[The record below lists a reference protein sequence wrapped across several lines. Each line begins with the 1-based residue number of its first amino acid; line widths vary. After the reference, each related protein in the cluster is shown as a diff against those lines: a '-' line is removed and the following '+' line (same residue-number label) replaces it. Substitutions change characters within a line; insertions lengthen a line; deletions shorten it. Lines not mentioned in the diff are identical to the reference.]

1 MLLNNVI
8 LVLGVEP
15 QQILIKL
22 CVCGSE
28 PNPTNTSNTA
38 CPLVCEAGSPWY
50 MADRIGKRVNASCVW
65 HQERLIII
73 V

>member
-22 CVCGSE
+22 CVWFLVQAE
-28 PNPTNTSNTA
+28 PNPTNTA
-38 CPLVCEAGSPWY
+38 CPLVYEAGSPWY